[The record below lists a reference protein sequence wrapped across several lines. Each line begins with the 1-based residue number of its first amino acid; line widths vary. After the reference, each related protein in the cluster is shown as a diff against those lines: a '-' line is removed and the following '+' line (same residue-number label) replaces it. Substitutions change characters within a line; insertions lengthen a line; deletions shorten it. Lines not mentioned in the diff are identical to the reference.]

1 MEEIKYFFSYARKD
15 SEFVLRL
22 ATDLRKVGVNLWL
35 DQLDIL
41 GGQLWDRAVQGA
53 LEACQGMIAVLSP
66 DALASNNVMD
76 EVSYALDEGKLV
88 VPILLLLC
96 DLPYRL
102 RRVHNIDFTT
112 SYSTGFSLL
121 LRTLHIDQPPQPAGP
136 AALEELQV
144 RNTRAPSEG
153 VPKSPPGIEHL
164 PLKTAPPASEK
175 QPSQDSPS
183 MPEKPLETESYL
195 PTRRLSYWKA
205 LGLRLLLGCGL
216 LHVDETL
223 RKAAGNNTM
232 AQATTVVA
240 LSSIAAG
247 VGNFA
252 QGGFPGIIV
261 FTGGTFLGWF
271 VWAYLTYFIG
281 TRLLPEPQTKA
292 NLVELLRAIGFSSS
306 PGLIRVLGI
315 IPGWNQI
322 VSLVSGL
329 WMLVAMV
336 IAVRRELD
344 YTGIWRAIAVCVIGW
359 IVQLLLLVLLFLAL
373 DLNPWA

>member
-1 MEEIKYFFSYARKD
+1 
-15 SEFVLRL
+15 
-22 ATDLRKVGVNLWL
+22 
-35 DQLDIL
+35 
-41 GGQLWDRAVQGA
+41 
-53 LEACQGMIAVLSP
+53 
-66 DALASNNVMD
+66 
-76 EVSYALDEGKLV
+76 
-88 VPILLLLC
+88 
-96 DLPYRL
+96 
-102 RRVHNIDFTT
+102 
-112 SYSTGFSLL
+112 
-121 LRTLHIDQPPQPAGP
+121 
-136 AALEELQV
+136 
-144 RNTRAPSEG
+144 
-153 VPKSPPGIEHL
+153 
-164 PLKTAPPASEK
+164 
-175 QPSQDSPS
+175 
-183 MPEKPLETESYL
+183 
-195 PTRRLSYWKA
+195 
-205 LGLRLLLGCGL
+205 L